1 MAVNAFDVLDVL
13 EKSGILNTSS
23 MDAKPF
29 KIRVR
34 YGSDVNHIAKKHVT
48 KILQDRGFHQIGNTS
63 SWVFEPK
70 SDFNTE
76 EN

>member
-1 MAVNAFDVLDVL
+1 MAINAFDVLKVL
-13 EKSGILNTSS
+13 EKSGILKTSS
-23 MDAKPF
+23 IDRKPL

-48 KILQDRGFHQIGNTS
+48 KILQDRGFQQVGNTS

-70 SDFNTE
+70 SDLNAE
-76 EN
+76 ED